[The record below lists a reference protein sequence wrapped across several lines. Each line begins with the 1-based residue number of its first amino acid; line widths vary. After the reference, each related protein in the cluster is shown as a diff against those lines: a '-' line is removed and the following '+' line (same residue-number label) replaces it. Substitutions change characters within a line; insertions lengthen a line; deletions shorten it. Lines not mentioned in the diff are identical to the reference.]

1 MENKQVLVDFSHE
14 SVLTSGKMIFLN
26 DCFFLH
32 PVLEE
37 IWRSRDPWIYPPTLQ
52 SHDDWQCP
60 KEHQSCFPS
69 HGHIGI
75 TQPVAQKSWV
85 TWSPGHPVTR
95 SPGRWAPGGSLPSR
109 STRILQPWHGVL
121 PASTV
126 EQVAFLE
133 SSPRQQGLGIA
144 MGQA

>member
-1 MENKQVLVDFSHE
+1 
-14 SVLTSGKMIFLN
+14 MIV
-26 DCFFLH
+26 FFCILSWKKYEAET
-32 PVLEE
+32 PGY
-37 IWRSRDPWIYPPTLQ
+37 I
-52 SHDDWQCP
+52 
-60 KEHQSCFPS
+60 HQHFNPMM
-69 HGHIGI
+69 IDN
-75 TQPVAQKSWV
+75 VQKSIKAV
-85 TWSPGHPVTR
+85 SHHMATSESHSQLPKNHESPGHPVTR